1 MTKVIFVPIM
11 YQGRELKAPFL
22 LFVDWTVEQRKRYAN
37 DLREVK
43 KFRAEEKARGYL
55 PTVTA
60 ATVVAHNQ
68 GKLDART
75 LDVVVKTL
83 CKHGAHDKASNVA
96 WVPGEKPLEDLWLDM
111 QIGMVDVPTFEF

>member
-37 DLREVK
+37 DLRRVRE
-43 KFRAEEKARGYL
+43 RLNSHGE
-55 PTVTA
+55 
-60 ATVVAHNQ
+60 
-68 GKLDART
+68 T
-75 LDVVVKTL
+75 LGIRVS
-83 CKHGAHDKASNVA
+83 AHDA
-96 WVPGEKPLEDLWLDM
+96 WAQGLVSRDTSTTINETLAHSGDYDDYFVETLEYQRLWLDM

>member
-1 MTKVIFVPIM
+1 MTKVIFVPIV

-43 KFRAEEKARGYL
+43 HRLSSVSFPGIR
-55 PTVTA
+55 V
-60 ATVVAHNQ
+60 H
-68 GKLDART
+68 
-75 LDVVVKTL
+75 
-83 CKHGAHDKASNVA
+83 AHDA
-96 WVPGEKPLEDLWLDM
+96 WTEGKVCRETLNTINGTLAHSGDYDDYFVETLEYQRLWLDM